1 MTNNK
6 ICVFDFETDGSDPT
20 ECSPVQLSSVIV
32 DPIKL
37 EIVKDSEFNI
47 YLKPEKLC
55 KAKAV
60 SINNHPYMDSD
71 ILEWHGKVKGVDK
84 AEILESW
91 LTYPDAKHSWKQF
104 MEYLESYHL
113 FRSGGKKTK
122 FSAPIAS
129 GYNIISFD
137 MKIVD
142 RFAKKYGGYDKK
154 EKGNSIFHPR
164 DKIDI
169 MSLVY
174 IWFRYIPEI
183 KSISLDNIRNYLG
196 IDATNAHDAVKDVT
210 DCAEILI
217 RFLKLHKNFV
227 SKIKFKDS
235 FK

>member
-1 MTNNK
+1 MANRDF
-6 ICVFDFETDGSDPT
+6 IVFDFETGSRNPHTTQPTQIAAIALDGRNLAMKGSFNSEIKPILNDDAAIAAG
-20 ECSPVQLSSVIV
+20 L
-32 DPIKL
+32 DPI
-37 EIVKDSEFNI
+37 EDGA
-47 YLKPEKLC
+47 LKVTNKNRDDL
-55 KAKAV
+55 AKAPTLKSV
-60 SINNHPYMDSD
+60 WKKFCTFVNKYN
-71 ILEWHGKVKGVDK
+71 WKG
-84 AEILESW
+84 
-91 LTYPDAKHSWKQF
+91 TPF
-104 MEYLESYHL
+104 
-113 FRSGGKKTK
+113 F
-122 FSAPIAS
+122 APIPA
-129 GYNIISFD
+129 GYNIIGFD

-142 RFAKKYGGYDKK
+142 RLAKKYGGYDKK